1 MEPPALGGCGWVPGP
16 LHLNTAIH
24 GALLELR
31 SNQEL
36 CFSTALRPPQQ
47 NYLPSSTTINRKNK
61 EIRPGLFR
69 EMTFLSNR
77 KEVPTVSSLWSSTR
91 ILLGIFPSH
100 LQETLPHP
108 ALTTS
113 QGWKHLEKALTQM
126 CHQKWQC
133 REAATSLQH
142 TRHLPKDLVV
152 RVPNIIRRN
161 FKHCFRL
168 RIQ

>member
-1 MEPPALGGCGWVPGP
+1 MEPPALGGCGWVPRP
-16 LHLNTAIH
+16 LHVNTTTH
-24 GALLELR
+24 GALLEWR

-36 CFSTALRPPQQ
+36 HFSTALRPPQQ
-47 NYLPSSTTINRKNK
+47 NYLPSSRTINRKIK
-61 EIRPGLFR
+61 KSALDSLEKLL
-69 EMTFLSNR
+69 FLSNR
-77 KEVPTVSSLWSSTR
+77 KEAPTASCLWSSTR
-91 ILLGIFPSH
+91 MLLGIFPSH
-100 LQETLPHP
+100 LPESLPHP

-113 QGWKHLEKALTQM
+113 QGWKRLKPALTQM

-142 TRHLPKDLVV
+142 IQHSPKDLVA

-161 FKHCFRL
+161 FKHCFGL